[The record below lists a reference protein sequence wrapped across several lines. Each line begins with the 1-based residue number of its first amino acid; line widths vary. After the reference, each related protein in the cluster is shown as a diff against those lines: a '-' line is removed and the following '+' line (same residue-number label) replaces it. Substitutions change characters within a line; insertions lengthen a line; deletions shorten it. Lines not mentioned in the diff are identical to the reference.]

1 MILQKHNPSEYMFR
15 ILKWSRCHLHMYQSF
30 SSIIAELSKL
40 LRCRTKNKT
49 RIQID
54 QMYVDK
60 IGEGFCK

>member
-1 MILQKHNPSEYMFR
+1 MCLEYSNGQDV
-15 ILKWSRCHLHMYQSF
+15 ICIIMYRSF

-49 RIQID
+49 RIQIG